1 MASKGTPF
9 TAEERQQV
17 RDLHAQGLSLREI
30 ARRLERSTRTVSKA
44 AVDMGLAFDSR
55 PTASATRAKQ
65 QDNRAAR
72 AQIIAW
78 QYRRCLRLA
87 ERLDADTF
95 QTVGNSQEG
104 PVSVALD
111 FVPAQDE
118 LHLSRAIGQYAK
130 TAADLEKLDVGQ
142 DVASDRSML
151 GDLLAKLRG
160 LNSAG

>member
-72 AQIIAW
+72 ARIIAW
-78 QYRRCLRLA
+78 QYRRALKLA
-87 ERLDADTF
+87 ERLDGETWTTATRTQAGCLTD
-95 QTVGNSQEG
+95 VLSM
-104 PVSVALD
+104 
-111 FVPAQDE
+111 VPADDE
-118 LHLSRAIGQYAK
+118 LAMSRAMGQYVKA
-130 TAADLEKLDVGQ
+130 AADLEKIDAG
-142 DVASDRSML
+142 DGAESARSML
-151 GDLLAKLRG
+151 GDLMGRLRG
-160 LNSAG
+160 QLGQ